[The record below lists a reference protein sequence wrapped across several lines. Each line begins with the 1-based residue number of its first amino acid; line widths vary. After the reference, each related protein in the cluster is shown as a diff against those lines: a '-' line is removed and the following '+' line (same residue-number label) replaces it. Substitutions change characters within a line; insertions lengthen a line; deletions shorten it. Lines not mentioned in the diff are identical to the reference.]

1 MAAVWGTRFQ
11 ARSAMKK
18 ASRFLLPAALI
29 TVSVAIGV
37 TDSLEAR
44 PQYRTAYRQVYPE
57 DSRGGTLKCALC
69 HLPKDE
75 DGSRPDLKR
84 RTSYGRQLEEALG
97 EKNVK
102 DRDRIREAL
111 REIGPFPGK
120 DDDDD

>member
-1 MAAVWGTRFQ
+1 MQ
-11 ARSAMKK
+11 K
-18 ASRFLLPAALI
+18 ASRCLLSAALVA
-29 TVSVAIGV
+29 VSAAIGV

-44 PQYRTAYRQVYPE
+44 PQYRAAYRQEYPK
-57 DSRGGTLKCALC
+57 DSRGGILKCALC
-69 HLPKDE
+69 HLPKDD
-75 DGSRPDLKR
+75 DGSRPDPKR

-102 DRDRIREAL
+102 DKDRIREVL